1 VSRDLAVVVKES
13 VTAAALLDTVRHA
26 AGAVLASVEV
36 FDVYRGKGIDSGLK
50 SIAMTLILLDSSRT
64 LTDEDT
70 DSVIR
75 RVAGELASRWG
86 AVLRE

>member
-1 VSRDLAVVVKES
+1 MIVEEEVSAE
-13 VTAAALLDTVRHA
+13 ALLETVKVA
-26 AGAVLASVEV
+26 AGTVLASVEV
-36 FDVYRGKGIDSGLK
+36 FDVYRGKGIDSGRK

-70 DSVIR
+70 DSVIT
-75 RVAGELASRWG
+75 RVAGELASRLG